1 MTSQKVILAPMDG
14 LFAKTSNCIACCLLW
29 RHIHPDQSGLEP
41 RREVRLSLHHTI
53 RHYSRDILIRMA
65 VVFLFALGLIYW
77 QLGFLTSIYLHH
89 QLTHAGLLIN
99 GAIILLFLAGM
110 VRLIMAFSFY
120 AGEEESLR
128 RFVDH
133 MDQDFSDPAEG
144 VRPDSM
150 IARRYAMMLHLHQ
163 HHTPINHSAMAASL
177 LAAESTRTTMPK
189 FVNNILILTGVFG
202 TIVSLSIALAGA
214 SDMLKSAV
222 SVSGMGLVIYGMSTA
237 LSTTIT
243 AISCY
248 LVFSYFFS
256 ALGDVQTHLLG
267 HIEGMTATRLMPLFQ
282 INAKDVDYR
291 VADLLSTISR
301 LIHRMD
307 EGQSGV
313 LAITQRLETLLGQ
326 DSAMQQSIISELA
339 AIRETLREGFRLQ
352 GRSE

>member
-1 MTSQKVILAPMDG
+1 M
-14 LFAKTSNCIACCLLW
+14 
-29 RHIHPDQSGLEP
+29 
-41 RREVRLSLHHTI
+41 LSLHHTI
-53 RHYSRDILIRMA
+53 RHYSRDILIRMTIVSLF
-65 VVFLFALGLIYW
+65 VVGLIFW
-77 QLGFLTSIYLHH
+77 QADFLTSIYLHH

-110 VRLIMAFSFY
+110 ARLVMAFSFY
-120 AGEEESLR
+120 ADEEESLR

-150 IARRYAMMLHLHQ
+150 IARRYAMMFHLHK
-163 HHTPINHSAMAASL
+163 HYTPINHSAMAASL

-189 FVNNILILTGVFG
+189 FVNNVLILTGVFG
-202 TIVSLSIALAGA
+202 TIISLSIALIGA
-214 SDMLKSAV
+214 SDMLQSAI
-222 SVSGMGLVIYGMSTA
+222 SVSGMGLVIHGMSTA

-282 INAKDVDYR
+282 VHAEDIDYR
-291 VADLLSTISR
+291 VADLLSTISN

-313 LAITQRLETLLGQ
+313 LAITQRLEALLGQ
-326 DSAMQQSIISELA
+326 DSAMQQNIISELA
-339 AIRETLREGFRLQ
+339 AIRGMLQEGFRLP
-352 GRSE
+352 GKDE

>member
-1 MTSQKVILAPMDG
+1 
-14 LFAKTSNCIACCLLW
+14 
-29 RHIHPDQSGLEP
+29 
-41 RREVRLSLHHTI
+41 LSLHRTI
-53 RHYSRDILIRMA
+53 RHYSRDILVRM
-65 VVFLFALGLIYW
+65 VIVFMFALGLIFW
-77 QLGFLTSIYLHH
+77 QLDFLTSIYLRH

-99 GAIILLFLAGM
+99 GAIILIFLAGM
-110 VRLIMAFSFY
+110 ARLVMAFSFY

-144 VRPDSM
+144 VRSDS
-150 IARRYAMMLHLHQ
+150 IIVRRYAMMFHLHQ
-163 HHTPINHSAMAASL
+163 HATPINHNAMAASL

-202 TIVSLSIALAGA
+202 TIVSLSIALVGA
-214 SDMLKSAV
+214 SNMLQSAI
-222 SVSGMGLVIYGMSTA
+222 SVGGMGMVIYGMSTA

-248 LVFSYFFS
+248 LIFSYFFS

-282 INAKDVDYR
+282 VSAKDIDYR
-291 VADLLSTISR
+291 VADLLSTISG

-313 LAITQRLETLLGQ
+313 LAITQKLETLLGQ
-326 DSAMQQSIISELA
+326 DSTMQQSIISELA
-339 AIRETLREGFRLQ
+339 AIREMLQEGFRLPDRDEQ
-352 GRSE
+352 